1 MQVALDVSC
10 QDLLKNICTIYWK
23 KSYLF
28 STLAALAALQTP
40 RTRTDTAAIPQG
52 TVFHFLGLAQ
62 QT

>member
-10 QDLLKNICTIYWK
+10 QDLLMHICTVHLK

-28 STLAALAALQTP
+28 PTLAALAALQTP
-40 RTRTDTAAIPQG
+40 RTRTGTAAIPQG